1 MKRIFGTEDCKGHFF
16 SCLEKGDRK
25 GEPTKNAA
33 VMINISSV
41 RVSQIEKEAISCHFP
56 FAPLCLRQCISRTE
70 NINVCKSWHMT
81 AKRTEQN
88 NAKSLILSGLNI
100 FLARLSSRRSQV
112 SQSLSKLSPDKK
124 RGTPRTGCRSSV
136 IL

>member
-1 MKRIFGTEDCKGHFF
+1 MERRNAKDIFFLVLKKVTGKA
-16 SCLEKGDRK
+16 S
-25 GEPTKNAA
+25 PTKNAA

-41 RVSQIEKEAISCHFP
+41 RVSLIEKEAISCHFP

-70 NINVCKSWHMT
+70 NINVCKLWHMT
-81 AKRTEQN
+81 AKRTEEN